1 MNTATSGRQEQQNK
15 NRKVGKEAEG
25 SKVKIIHVADNLDA
39 KWVN

>member
-25 SKVKIIHVADNLDA
+25 SKVKIIHVAENQDA
-39 KWVN
+39 KWVS

>member
-25 SKVKIIHVADNLDA
+25 SKVKIIRVAENLDA
-39 KWVN
+39 KWVS